1 MPQPPSENVEEVSQ
15 FLSNPHKATHGL
27 LQYSKSIG
35 IGTLAVAEGLQD
47 QIE

>member
-1 MPQPPSENVEEVSQ
+1 MPQPPPEDVKEVPQ

-27 LQYSKSIG
+27 LQYAKSIG
-35 IGTLAVAEGLQD
+35 IGTLAVAEGVQD